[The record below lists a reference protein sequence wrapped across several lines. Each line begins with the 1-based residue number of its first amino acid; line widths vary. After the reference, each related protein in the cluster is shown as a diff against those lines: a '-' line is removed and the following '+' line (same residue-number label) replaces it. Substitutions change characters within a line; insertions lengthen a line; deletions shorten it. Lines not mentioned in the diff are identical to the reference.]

1 MHGAASATPARA
13 TPRGVSWLTERRLLA
28 AAVLAWLV
36 VAIAS
41 LVFGP
46 PLGHD
51 ECAFAVIARGDAT
64 WLYKSRGVVMIAE
77 FGLLL
82 GGSEA
87 AIRLLMVPLGAGVVL
102 GTYAVGRVTCD
113 GRTGAWAAALVAGAH
128 PMALRSAELLGDLP
142 ATAALLVAI
151 ALLAGEL
158 SREAGPRWRIVLV
171 APAFAAAFYFRYGS
185 APVVA
190 IAGFAATAIWWRA
203 IVRRPAPYVAMV
215 ALLVGLLVPHVL
227 HSLDATGTWRGVLDI
242 SRTMPRRAYLGE
254 GLLTYLTSNP
264 FVYYGALVAPVAL
277 VGLATFWRYG
287 KAGVFLGIV
296 ALGQLVALGINTHGQ
311 PRYVFLAAALFVVLG
326 VATLARLARPR
337 LALALVA
344 VAWLGVAVA
353 SVPYN
358 LHLSNLRA
366 PIIEAARVVEAD
378 AAGRPC
384 LAVAGIV
391 PQLMWYARCDG
402 MVTTYVGVVPWPP
415 KQAYV
420 VSLLGHPADP
430 APMQRPARPLPTRD
444 PRVLVWALD

>member
-1 MHGAASATPARA
+1 
-13 TPRGVSWLTERRLLA
+13 VSWLTERRLLA

-36 VAIAS
+36 VAIVS
-41 LVFGP
+41 LVLGP

-51 ECAFAVIARGDAT
+51 ECAFALIARGDAT
-64 WLYKSRGVVMIAE
+64 WLYKSRGVVAVAE
-77 FGLLL
+77 AGVLL
-82 GGSEA
+82 GGSEL

-102 GTYAVGRVTCD
+102 GAYAVGRVTCD

-128 PMALRSAELLGDLP
+128 PMVLRSAELLGDLP
-142 ATAALLVAI
+142 ATAGLLAAI

-203 IVRRPAPYVAMV
+203 IVRRPGPYAAMV
-215 ALLVGLLVPHVL
+215 ALLVLLLVPHVL

-254 GLLTYLTSNP
+254 GLLTYLTANP

-277 VGLATFWRYG
+277 VGLVTFWRFG
-287 KAGVFLGIV
+287 KPGVFLGIV
-296 ALGQLVALGINTHGQ
+296 ATGQLVAIGINTHAQ
-311 PRYVFLAAALFVVLG
+311 PRYVFLAAALFVVPG

-337 LALALVA
+337 IALALVA

-353 SVPYN
+353 AVPYN
-358 LHLSNLRA
+358 LHLAKLRA
-366 PIIEAARVVEAD
+366 PIVHAAEIVEGE

-384 LAVAGIV
+384 LAVARIV

-402 MVTTYVGVVPWPP
+402 MMTTYVGVVPWPQ
-415 KQAYV
+415 KQTYL
-420 VSLLGHPADP
+420 VSLPGHAADP
-430 APMQRPARPLPTRD
+430 STIQRVSRPVPTRD